1 MIENETKIN
10 NEEKNILMNYISD
23 KENTNR
29 ENYSEFYPDKIKPS
43 YDKSEESK
51 MLLTF
56 NNNNNSHYKNINKLN
71 KSNNS
76 NNLIPLSNSTN
87 FASKP
92 KEIQSIELKKD
103 KKINFK
109 PFYTAFSAKNIIKI
123 FSANA
128 EVSSFSLINKS
139 NTPTNHHYILSKLSK
154 DNIQNFIQTNK
165 NKPFFGS
172 MLFKN
177 HSYKN
182 VINKENKEEI
192 NINEKNNNKNCDIN
206 RKEKELD
213 NILEKIKIKKDSNEL
228 NKENEENIIN
238 KDKDKIRNKNKIPF
252 NQKIFKK
259 IIEEVKDEKN
269 YIQKVVHRKLINN
282 QKEYFRNSLLSN
294 NFKKYDTKTYN
305 KEIIAT
311 KKIKNPFN
319 ISINKE
325 IKDNLL
331 NRNYSSKRDLNLK
344 TDINIINNKKLNLS
358 SANFSNN
365 INDEIIPKKKNS
377 IKIKKIPLNKLKN
390 KIQVNNP
397 IITNYIYFNE
407 KNNNI
412 NYYNYLNDMNCNT
425 QRIILHKNNLK
436 KFQDNSI
443 SNIYSNNNSYSQNYQ
458 RQTEIPKNYSK
469 KNILYNKV
477 NLRKR
482 KIKINLNNN
491 LNPENKYI
499 FIDKSNNNTN
509 KSSFNNEQNNF
520 LLEKKMGL
528 FKKKLTGISSD
539 KQHKLYNGNNYF
551 SLSNIN
557 NNKKRSNIYNKKINN
572 TIFKSYISNNN
583 YKKNNFKESDINNY
597 YINFNG
603 RYNDINKTY
612 NTNLTNNNT
621 TESMTTYDSKYNN
634 INKIKNINYQ
644 NLRNNIFKKEQENS
658 NNINLIKEE
667 IKLEQIITLLNF
679 EDLLIIEDKL
689 NSILNIIKTDK
700 NSPEEFFDLLNYFF
714 SSSLKPKFE
723 QIYKYLLKETEAIK
737 IFINHSL
744 ILIIICYDFYFNKNK
759 NNSKIK
765 FSLYESIRLIYI
777 NLLMAISPIKNKII
791 SENKDF
797 YNMRLIEMSGINNII
812 DKNLINFSNSVNEDD
827 ISFKRELLHN
837 NTNLLI
843 KNISLIIKIYNK
855 NTINE
860 LYYSIKSDF
869 FSFDEI
875 NNFFRQNILRE
886 DFIGCS
892 VLASTFLKEKEN
904 FALSPIPYIITPSLK
919 KYSLI
924 LDLDETLIHFKV
936 NHSHNDEGVLKLRP
950 GIGTFLEVIRE
961 YYEIILFTEAS
972 EAYTELIMETF
983 NKNNFFDFKLF
994 RQHTIIIGQDFVKD
1008 LQRIGRPL
1016 DRIIIID
1023 NMAQNFRMQKF
1034 NGILIKPF
1042 YGEDQNDR
1050 ALIDLIP
1057 ILINISKDN
1066 LDTRNGLV
1074 KYRDEIV
1081 TKIASNLFRRNNS
1094 EE

>member
-1 MIENETKIN
+1 MIENETKIIP
-10 NEEKNILMNYISD
+10 EEKNILLNYISD
-23 KENTNR
+23 KENKSR
-29 ENYSEFYPDKIKPS
+29 ENYS
-43 YDKSEESK
+43 YDK
-51 MLLTF
+51 
-56 NNNNNSHYKNINKLN
+56 N
-71 KSNNS
+71 NNS
-76 NNLIPLSNSTN
+76 NNININKFNTNNIFIPLSDSTN
-87 FASKP
+87 FASKS
-92 KEIQSIELKKD
+92 KEINSIELKKD

-109 PFYTAFSAKNIIKI
+109 PFYSAFSAKNIIKI
-123 FSANA
+123 FSTNA

-139 NTPTNHHYILSKLSK
+139 NTPTNHHYILNKLNK
-154 DNIQNFIQTNK
+154 ENIQNFIQTNK

-177 HSYKN
+177 NSHKN
-182 VINKENKEEI
+182 VIKKYYNQEKNEEK
-192 NINEKNNNKNCDIN
+192 NINDKNINKILLKYSKDYKNNNMNP
-206 RKEKELD
+206 KEKELD
-213 NILEKIKIKKDSNEL
+213 NILEKIKIKKDLTEL
-228 NKENEENIIN
+228 NKENKENVII
-238 KDKDKIRNKNKIPF
+238 KDKIRNKNKIPF

-269 YIQKVVHRKLINN
+269 YIQKVVHRKIINN
-282 QKEYFRNSLLSN
+282 QKEYFRNSLIKD

-305 KEIIAT
+305 KEIAT
-311 KKIKNPFN
+311 KKIKNPLN

-325 IKDNLL
+325 SKDIL
-331 NRNYSSKRDLNLK
+331 NRNYSTNRELNLK
-344 TDINIINNKKLNLS
+344 TDINVINKNILNLS
-358 SANFSNN
+358 SANYSNN
-365 INDEIIPKKKNS
+365 INDEIISKKKNS
-377 IKIKKIPLNKLKN
+377 IKIKKIPLSKLKH
-390 KIQVNNP
+390 KIKINNP
-397 IITNYIYFNE
+397 IITNYIYSKE
-407 KNNNI
+407 KNNN
-412 NYYNYLNDMNCNT
+412 YFNDMNCNT
-425 QRIILHKNNLK
+425 QRIILPKNNLK
-436 KFQDNSI
+436 KFHDNSFT
-443 SNIYSNNNSYSQNYQ
+443 NIFSNNYSFSQNYQ
-458 RQTEIPKNYSK
+458 RPTEIPKNNNYSLYGSK
-469 KNILYNKV
+469 QLNLEDSVKDMKRNILYNKV
-477 NLRKR
+477 NLKKR
-482 KIKINLNNN
+482 KIRINLNNN
-491 LNPENKYI
+491 LNTANKFLIYE
-499 FIDKSNNNTN
+499 KNVNNKNN
-509 KSSFNNEQNNF
+509 KF
-520 LLEKKMGL
+520 LIEKKMGL
-528 FKKKLTGISSD
+528 FKKKLAGISSD
-539 KQHKLYNGNNYF
+539 KQNNIDNGNNYL

-557 NNKKRSNIYNKKINN
+557 NKRSKIYNKKINN
-572 TIFKSYISNNN
+572 TIFKSYMYNNNN
-583 YKKNNFKESDINNY
+583 YIKNNFNESDINKY
-597 YINFNG
+597 YINFNS
-603 RYNDINKTY
+603 RYNDINKTC
-612 NTNLTNNNT
+612 NTHITNNNT
-621 TESMTTYDSKYNN
+621 TESMTTHDSKYSNT
-634 INKIKNINYQ
+634 NKTRNINYQ
-644 NLRNNIFKKEQENS
+644 KLRNNIFKKEHEISKSVNF
-658 NNINLIKEE
+658 IKEE

-689 NSILNIIKTDK
+689 NSILKIIKTDK
-700 NSPEEFFDLLNYFF
+700 NSPEDFFDLFNYFF

-723 QIYKYLLKETEAIK
+723 QIYKYLLKETEALK
-737 IFINHSL
+737 VFINHSL

-797 YNMRLIEMSGINNII
+797 YNLRLIEMSGINNII
-812 DKNLINFSNSVNEDD
+812 DKNLINFSNSTNEDD

-843 KNISLIIKIYNK
+843 TNISLIIKIYNQNK
-855 NTINE
+855 ITE
-860 LYYSIKSDF
+860 LYYSMQSDF
-869 FSFDEI
+869 ISFDEI

-904 FALSPIPYIITPSLK
+904 FSLSPIPYITTQSSK
-919 KYSLI
+919 KYCLV

-950 GIGTFLEVIRE
+950 GISTFLEVIKE

-983 NKNNFFDFKLF
+983 NKNNFFDFKFF

-1023 NMAQNFRMQKF
+1023 NMAQNFRMQKY

-1074 KYRDEIV
+1074 KYKDEII
-1081 TKIASNLFRRNNS
+1081 TKITSNLFRRNNS
-1094 EE
+1094 DK

>member
-1 MIENETKIN
+1 MIENETKIIP
-10 NEEKNILMNYISD
+10 EEKNILLNYISD
-23 KENTNR
+23 KENKSR
-29 ENYSEFYPDKIKPS
+29 ENYS
-43 YDKSEESK
+43 YDK
-51 MLLTF
+51 
-56 NNNNNSHYKNINKLN
+56 NNNSNNININKLN
-71 KSNNS
+71 TNNIF
-76 NNLIPLSNSTN
+76 IPLSDSTN
-87 FASKP
+87 FASKC
-92 KEIQSIELKKD
+92 KEINSIELKKD

-109 PFYTAFSAKNIIKI
+109 PFYSAFSAKNIIKI
-123 FSANA
+123 FSTNA

-139 NTPTNHHYILSKLSK
+139 NTPTNHHYILNKLNK
-154 DNIQNFIQTNK
+154 ENIQNFIQTNK

-177 HSYKN
+177 NSHKN
-182 VINKENKEEI
+182 VIKKYYNQEKNEEK
-192 NINEKNNNKNCDIN
+192 NINDKNINKILLKYSKDYKNNNMNQ
-206 RKEKELD
+206 KEKELD
-213 NILEKIKIKKDSNEL
+213 NILEKIKIKKDINEL
-228 NKENEENIIN
+228 NKENKENIII
-238 KDKDKIRNKNKIPF
+238 KDKIRNKNKIPF

-269 YIQKVVHRKLINN
+269 YIQKVVHRKIINN
-282 QKEYFRNSLLSN
+282 QKEYFRNSLIKD

-305 KEIIAT
+305 KEIAT
-311 KKIKNPFN
+311 KKIKNPLN

-325 IKDNLL
+325 SKDIL
-331 NRNYSSKRDLNLK
+331 NRNYSTNRELNLK
-344 TDINIINNKKLNLS
+344 TDINVINKNILNLS
-358 SANFSNN
+358 SANYSNN
-365 INDEIIPKKKNS
+365 INDEIISKKKNS
-377 IKIKKIPLNKLKN
+377 IKIKKIPLSKLKH
-390 KIQVNNP
+390 KIKINNP
-397 IITNYIYFNE
+397 IITNYIYSKE
-407 KNNNI
+407 KNNN
-412 NYYNYLNDMNCNT
+412 YFNDMNCNT
-425 QRIILHKNNLK
+425 QRIILPKNNLK
-436 KFQDNSI
+436 KFHDNSFT
-443 SNIYSNNNSYSQNYQ
+443 NIFSNNYSFSQNYQ
-458 RQTEIPKNYSK
+458 RPTEIPKNNNYSLYGSK
-469 KNILYNKV
+469 QFNLENSVKDMKRNILYNKV
-477 NLRKR
+477 NLKKR
-482 KIKINLNNN
+482 KIRINLNNN
-491 LNPENKYI
+491 LNTANKFLIYE
-499 FIDKSNNNTN
+499 KNANNKNN
-509 KSSFNNEQNNF
+509 KF
-520 LLEKKMGL
+520 LIEKKMGL
-528 FKKKLTGISSD
+528 FKKKLAGISSD
-539 KQHKLYNGNNYF
+539 KQNNIDNGNNYL

-557 NNKKRSNIYNKKINN
+557 NKRSKIYNKKINN
-572 TIFKSYISNNN
+572 TIFKSYMYNNNNN
-583 YKKNNFKESDINNY
+583 YIKNNFNESDINKY
-597 YINFNG
+597 YINFNS
-603 RYNDINKTY
+603 RYNDINKTC
-612 NTNLTNNNT
+612 NTRITNNYT
-621 TESMTTYDSKYNN
+621 TESMTNT
-634 INKIKNINYQ
+634 NKTRNINYQ
-644 NLRNNIFKKEQENS
+644 KLRNNIFKKEHEISKSVNF
-658 NNINLIKEE
+658 IKEE

-689 NSILNIIKTDK
+689 NSILKIIKTDK
-700 NSPEEFFDLLNYFF
+700 NSPEEFFDLFNYFF

-737 IFINHSL
+737 VFINHSL
-744 ILIIICYDFYFNKNK
+744 ILIIICYDFYFNKNT

-797 YNMRLIEMSGINNII
+797 YNLRLIEMSGINNII
-812 DKNLINFSNSVNEDD
+812 DKNLINFSNSTNEDD

-843 KNISLIIKIYNK
+843 TNISLIIKIYNQNK
-855 NTINE
+855 ITE
-860 LYYSIKSDF
+860 LYYSMKSDF
-869 FSFDEI
+869 ISFDEI

-904 FALSPIPYIITPSLK
+904 FALSPIPYITTPSSK
-919 KYSLI
+919 KYCLV

-950 GIGTFLEVIRE
+950 GISTFLEVIKD

-983 NKNNFFDFKLF
+983 NKNNFFDFKFF

-1023 NMAQNFRMQKF
+1023 NMAQNFRMQKY

-1074 KYRDEIV
+1074 KYKDEII
-1081 TKIASNLFRRNNS
+1081 TKITSNLFRRNNS
-1094 EE
+1094 DK

>member
-1 MIENETKIN
+1 MIENETKIIP
-10 NEEKNILMNYISD
+10 EEKNILLNYISD
-23 KENTNR
+23 KENKSR
-29 ENYSEFYPDKIKPS
+29 ENYS
-43 YDKSEESK
+43 YDK
-51 MLLTF
+51 
-56 NNNNNSHYKNINKLN
+56 NNNSNNININKLN
-71 KSNNS
+71 TNNIF
-76 NNLIPLSNSTN
+76 IPLSDSTN
-87 FASKP
+87 FASKS
-92 KEIQSIELKKD
+92 KEINSIELKKD

-109 PFYTAFSAKNIIKI
+109 PFYSAFSAKNIIKI
-123 FSANA
+123 FSTNA

-139 NTPTNHHYILSKLSK
+139 NTPTNHHYILNKLNK
-154 DNIQNFIQTNK
+154 ENIQNFIQTNK

-177 HSYKN
+177 NSHKN
-182 VINKENKEEI
+182 VIKKYYNQEKNEEK
-192 NINEKNNNKNCDIN
+192 NINDKNINKILLKYSKDYKNNNMNQ
-206 RKEKELD
+206 KEKELD
-213 NILEKIKIKKDSNEL
+213 NILEKIKIKKDLNEL
-228 NKENEENIIN
+228 NKENKENVII
-238 KDKDKIRNKNKIPF
+238 KDKIRNKNKIPF

-269 YIQKVVHRKLINN
+269 YIQKVVHRKIINN
-282 QKEYFRNSLLSN
+282 QKEYFRNSLIKD

-305 KEIIAT
+305 KEIAT
-311 KKIKNPFN
+311 KKIKNPLN

-325 IKDNLL
+325 SKDIL
-331 NRNYSSKRDLNLK
+331 NRNYSTNRELNLK
-344 TDINIINNKKLNLS
+344 TDINVINKNILNLS
-358 SANFSNN
+358 SANYSNN
-365 INDEIIPKKKNS
+365 INDEIISKKKNS
-377 IKIKKIPLNKLKN
+377 IKIKKIPLSKLKH
-390 KIQVNNP
+390 KIKINNP
-397 IITNYIYFNE
+397 IITNYIYSKE
-407 KNNNI
+407 KNNN
-412 NYYNYLNDMNCNT
+412 YFNDMNCNT
-425 QRIILHKNNLK
+425 QRIILPKNNLK
-436 KFQDNSI
+436 NFHDNSF
-443 SNIYSNNNSYSQNYQ
+443 SNIFSNNYSFSQNYQ
-458 RQTEIPKNYSK
+458 RPTEIPKNNNYSLYGSK
-469 KNILYNKV
+469 QFNLENSVKDMKRNILYNKV
-477 NLRKR
+477 NLKKR
-482 KIKINLNNN
+482 KIRINLNNN
-491 LNPENKYI
+491 LNTANKFLIYE
-499 FIDKSNNNTN
+499 KNANNKNN
-509 KSSFNNEQNNF
+509 KF
-520 LLEKKMGL
+520 LIEKKMGL
-528 FKKKLTGISSD
+528 FKKKLEGISSD
-539 KQHKLYNGNNYF
+539 KQNNIDNGNNYL

-557 NNKKRSNIYNKKINN
+557 NKRSKIYNKKINN
-572 TIFKSYISNNN
+572 TIFKSYMYNNNN
-583 YKKNNFKESDINNY
+583 YIKNNFNDSDINKY
-597 YINFNG
+597 YINFNS
-603 RYNDINKTY
+603 RYNDINKTC
-612 NTNLTNNNT
+612 NTHITNNNT
-621 TESMTTYDSKYNN
+621 TESMTTHDSKYSNT
-634 INKIKNINYQ
+634 NKTRNINYQ
-644 NLRNNIFKKEQENS
+644 KLRNNIFKKEHEISKSVNF
-658 NNINLIKEE
+658 IKEE

-689 NSILNIIKTDK
+689 NSILKIIKTDNN
-700 NSPEEFFDLLNYFF
+700 NSPEEFFDLFNYFF

-737 IFINHSL
+737 VFINHSL

-797 YNMRLIEMSGINNII
+797 YNLRLIEMSGINNII
-812 DKNLINFSNSVNEDD
+812 DKNLINFSNSTNEDD

-843 KNISLIIKIYNK
+843 TNISLIIKIYNQNK
-855 NTINE
+855 ITE
-860 LYYSIKSDF
+860 LYYSMQSDF
-869 FSFDEI
+869 ISFDEI

-904 FALSPIPYIITPSLK
+904 FALSPIPYITTPSSK
-919 KYSLI
+919 KYCLV

-950 GIGTFLEVIRE
+950 GISTFLEVIKE

-983 NKNNFFDFKLF
+983 NKNNFFDFKFF

-1023 NMAQNFRMQKF
+1023 NMAQNFRMQKY

-1042 YGEDQNDR
+1042 YGEDQKDR

-1074 KYRDEIV
+1074 KYKDEII
-1081 TKIASNLFRRNNS
+1081 TKITSNLFRRNNS
-1094 EE
+1094 DK

>member
-1 MIENETKIN
+1 MIENETKIIP
-10 NEEKNILMNYISD
+10 EEKNILLNYISD
-23 KENTNR
+23 KENKSR
-29 ENYSEFYPDKIKPS
+29 ENYS
-43 YDKSEESK
+43 YDK
-51 MLLTF
+51 
-56 NNNNNSHYKNINKLN
+56 NNNSNNININKLN
-71 KSNNS
+71 TNNIF
-76 NNLIPLSNSTN
+76 IPLSDSTN
-87 FASKP
+87 FASKC
-92 KEIQSIELKKD
+92 KEINSIELKKD

-109 PFYTAFSAKNIIKI
+109 PFYSAFSAKNIIKI
-123 FSANA
+123 FSTNA

-139 NTPTNHHYILSKLSK
+139 NTPTNHHYILNKLNK
-154 DNIQNFIQTNK
+154 ENIQNFIQTNK

-177 HSYKN
+177 NSHKN
-182 VINKENKEEI
+182 VIKKYYNQEKNEEK
-192 NINEKNNNKNCDIN
+192 NINDKNINKILLKYSKDYKNNNMNQ
-206 RKEKELD
+206 KEKELD
-213 NILEKIKIKKDSNEL
+213 NILEKIKIKKDINEL
-228 NKENEENIIN
+228 NKENKENIII
-238 KDKDKIRNKNKIPF
+238 KDKIRNKNKIPF

-269 YIQKVVHRKLINN
+269 YIQKVVHRKIINN
-282 QKEYFRNSLLSN
+282 QKEYFRNSLIKD

-305 KEIIAT
+305 KEIAT
-311 KKIKNPFN
+311 KKIKNPLN

-325 IKDNLL
+325 SKDIL
-331 NRNYSSKRDLNLK
+331 NRNYSTNRELNLK
-344 TDINIINNKKLNLS
+344 TDINVINKNILNLS
-358 SANFSNN
+358 SANYSNN
-365 INDEIIPKKKNS
+365 INDEIISKKKNS
-377 IKIKKIPLNKLKN
+377 IKIKKIPLSKLKH
-390 KIQVNNP
+390 KIKINNP
-397 IITNYIYFNE
+397 IITNYIYSKE
-407 KNNNI
+407 KNNN
-412 NYYNYLNDMNCNT
+412 YFNDMNCNT
-425 QRIILHKNNLK
+425 QRIILPKNNLK
-436 KFQDNSI
+436 KFHDNSFT
-443 SNIYSNNNSYSQNYQ
+443 NIFSNNYSFSQNYQ
-458 RQTEIPKNYSK
+458 RPTEIPKNNNYSLYGSK
-469 KNILYNKV
+469 QFNLENSVKDMKRNILYNKV
-477 NLRKR
+477 NLKKR
-482 KIKINLNNN
+482 KIRINLNNN
-491 LNPENKYI
+491 LNTANKFLIYE
-499 FIDKSNNNTN
+499 KNANNKNN
-509 KSSFNNEQNNF
+509 KF
-520 LLEKKMGL
+520 LIEKKMGL
-528 FKKKLTGISSD
+528 FKKKLAGISSD
-539 KQHKLYNGNNYF
+539 KQNNIDNGNNYL

-557 NNKKRSNIYNKKINN
+557 NKRSKIYNKKINN
-572 TIFKSYISNNN
+572 TIFKSYMYNNNNN
-583 YKKNNFKESDINNY
+583 YIKNNFNESDINKY
-597 YINFNG
+597 YINFNS
-603 RYNDINKTY
+603 RYNDINKTC
-612 NTNLTNNNT
+612 NTHITNNNT
-621 TESMTTYDSKYNN
+621 TESMTTHDSKYSNT
-634 INKIKNINYQ
+634 NKTRNINYQ
-644 NLRNNIFKKEQENS
+644 KLRNNIFKKEHEIS
-658 NNINLIKEE
+658 KSINFIKEE

-689 NSILNIIKTDK
+689 NSILKIIKTDK
-700 NSPEEFFDLLNYFF
+700 NSPEEFFDLFNYFF

-737 IFINHSL
+737 VFINHSL
-744 ILIIICYDFYFNKNK
+744 ILIIICYDFYFNKNT

-797 YNMRLIEMSGINNII
+797 YNLRLIEMSGINNII
-812 DKNLINFSNSVNEDD
+812 DKNLINFSNSTNEDD

-843 KNISLIIKIYNK
+843 TNISLIIKIYNQNK
-855 NTINE
+855 ITE
-860 LYYSIKSDF
+860 LYYSMQSDF
-869 FSFDEI
+869 ISFDEI

-904 FALSPIPYIITPSLK
+904 FALSPIPYITTPSSK
-919 KYSLI
+919 KYCLV

-950 GIGTFLEVIRE
+950 GISTFLEVIKD

-983 NKNNFFDFKLF
+983 NKNNFFDFKFF

-1023 NMAQNFRMQKF
+1023 NMAQNFRMQKY

-1074 KYRDEIV
+1074 KYKDEII
-1081 TKIASNLFRRNNS
+1081 TKITSNLFRRNNS
-1094 EE
+1094 DK

>member
-1 MIENETKIN
+1 MIENETKIIP
-10 NEEKNILMNYISD
+10 EEKNILLNYISD
-23 KENTNR
+23 KENKSR
-29 ENYSEFYPDKIKPS
+29 ENYS
-43 YDKSEESK
+43 YDK
-51 MLLTF
+51 
-56 NNNNNSHYKNINKLN
+56 N
-71 KSNNS
+71 NNS
-76 NNLIPLSNSTN
+76 NNININKFNTNNIFIPLSDSTN
-87 FASKP
+87 FASKS
-92 KEIQSIELKKD
+92 KEINSIELKKD

-109 PFYTAFSAKNIIKI
+109 PFYSAFSAKNIIKI
-123 FSANA
+123 FSTNA

-139 NTPTNHHYILSKLSK
+139 NTPTNHHYILNKLNK
-154 DNIQNFIQTNK
+154 ENIQNFIQTNK

-177 HSYKN
+177 NSHKN
-182 VINKENKEEI
+182 VIKKYYNQEKNEEK
-192 NINEKNNNKNCDIN
+192 NINDKNINKILLKYSKDYKNNNMNQ
-206 RKEKELD
+206 KEKELD
-213 NILEKIKIKKDSNEL
+213 NILEKIKIKKDINEL
-228 NKENEENIIN
+228 NKENKENIII
-238 KDKDKIRNKNKIPF
+238 KDKIRNKNKIPF

-269 YIQKVVHRKLINN
+269 YIQKVVHRKIINN
-282 QKEYFRNSLLSN
+282 QKEYFRNSLIKD

-305 KEIIAT
+305 KEIAT
-311 KKIKNPFN
+311 KKIKNPLN

-325 IKDNLL
+325 SKDIL
-331 NRNYSSKRDLNLK
+331 NRNYSTNRELNLK
-344 TDINIINNKKLNLS
+344 TDINVINKNILNLS
-358 SANFSNN
+358 SANYSNN
-365 INDEIIPKKKNS
+365 INDEIISKKKNS
-377 IKIKKIPLNKLKN
+377 IKIKKIPLSKLKH
-390 KIQVNNP
+390 KIKINNP
-397 IITNYIYFNE
+397 IITNYIYSKE
-407 KNNNI
+407 KNNN
-412 NYYNYLNDMNCNT
+412 YFNDMNCNT
-425 QRIILHKNNLK
+425 QRIILPKNNLK
-436 KFQDNSI
+436 KFHDNSF
-443 SNIYSNNNSYSQNYQ
+443 SNIFSNNYSFSQNYQ
-458 RQTEIPKNYSK
+458 RPTEIPKNNNYSLYGSK
-469 KNILYNKV
+469 QFNLENSVKDMKRNILYNKV
-477 NLRKR
+477 NLKKR
-482 KIKINLNNN
+482 KIRINLNNN
-491 LNPENKYI
+491 LNTANKFLIYE
-499 FIDKSNNNTN
+499 KNANNKNN
-509 KSSFNNEQNNF
+509 KF
-520 LLEKKMGL
+520 LIEKKMGL
-528 FKKKLTGISSD
+528 FKKKLAGISSD
-539 KQHKLYNGNNYF
+539 KQNNIDNGNNYL

-557 NNKKRSNIYNKKINN
+557 NKRSKIYNKKINN
-572 TIFKSYISNNN
+572 TIFKSYMYNNNN
-583 YKKNNFKESDINNY
+583 YIKNNFNESDINKY
-597 YINFNG
+597 YINFNS
-603 RYNDINKTY
+603 RYNDINKTC
-612 NTNLTNNNT
+612 NTHITNNNT
-621 TESMTTYDSKYNN
+621 TESMTTHDSKYSNT
-634 INKIKNINYQ
+634 NKTRNINYQ
-644 NLRNNIFKKEQENS
+644 KLRNNIFKKEHEISKSVNF
-658 NNINLIKEE
+658 IKEE

-689 NSILNIIKTDK
+689 NSILKIIKTDK
-700 NSPEEFFDLLNYFF
+700 NSPEEFFDLFNYFF

-737 IFINHSL
+737 VFINHSL

-797 YNMRLIEMSGINNII
+797 YNLRLIEMSGINNII
-812 DKNLINFSNSVNEDD
+812 DKNLINFSNSTNEDD

-843 KNISLIIKIYNK
+843 TNISLIIKIYNQNK
-855 NTINE
+855 ITE
-860 LYYSIKSDF
+860 LYYSMQSDF
-869 FSFDEI
+869 ICFDEI

-904 FALSPIPYIITPSLK
+904 FALSPIPYITTPSSK
-919 KYSLI
+919 KYCLV

-950 GIGTFLEVIRE
+950 GISTFLEVIKE

-983 NKNNFFDFKLF
+983 NKNNFFDFKFF

-1023 NMAQNFRMQKF
+1023 NMAQNFRMQKY

-1074 KYRDEIV
+1074 KYKDEII
-1081 TKIASNLFRRNNS
+1081 TKITSNLFRRNNS
-1094 EE
+1094 DK

>member
-1 MIENETKIN
+1 MIENETKIIP
-10 NEEKNILMNYISD
+10 EEKNILLNYISD
-23 KENTNR
+23 KENKSR
-29 ENYSEFYPDKIKPS
+29 ENYS
-43 YDKSEESK
+43 YDK
-51 MLLTF
+51 
-56 NNNNNSHYKNINKLN
+56 NNNSNNININKLN
-71 KSNNS
+71 TNNIF
-76 NNLIPLSNSTN
+76 IPLSDSTN
-87 FASKP
+87 FASKS
-92 KEIQSIELKKD
+92 KEINSIELKKD

-109 PFYTAFSAKNIIKI
+109 PFYSAFSAKNIIKI
-123 FSANA
+123 FSTNA

-139 NTPTNHHYILSKLSK
+139 NTPTNHHYILNKLNK
-154 DNIQNFIQTNK
+154 ENIQNFIQTNK

-177 HSYKN
+177 NSHKN
-182 VINKENKEEI
+182 VIKKYYNQEKNEEK
-192 NINEKNNNKNCDIN
+192 NINDKNINKILLKYSKDYKNNNMNQ
-206 RKEKELD
+206 KEKELD
-213 NILEKIKIKKDSNEL
+213 NILEKIKIKKDLNEL
-228 NKENEENIIN
+228 NKENKENAII
-238 KDKDKIRNKNKIPF
+238 KDKIKNKNKIPF

-269 YIQKVVHRKLINN
+269 YIQKVVHRKIINN
-282 QKEYFRNSLLSN
+282 QKEYFRNSLIKD

-305 KEIIAT
+305 KEIAT
-311 KKIKNPFN
+311 KKIKNPLN

-325 IKDNLL
+325 SKDIL
-331 NRNYSSKRDLNLK
+331 NRNYSTNRELNLK
-344 TDINIINNKKLNLS
+344 TDINVINKNILNLS
-358 SANFSNN
+358 SANYSNN
-365 INDEIIPKKKNS
+365 INDEIISKKKNS
-377 IKIKKIPLNKLKN
+377 IKIKKIPLSKLKH
-390 KIQVNNP
+390 KIKINNP
-397 IITNYIYFNE
+397 IITNYIYSKE
-407 KNNNI
+407 KNNN
-412 NYYNYLNDMNCNT
+412 YFNDMNCNT
-425 QRIILHKNNLK
+425 QRIILPKNNLK
-436 KFQDNSI
+436 KFHDNSFT
-443 SNIYSNNNSYSQNYQ
+443 NIFSNNYSFSQNYQ
-458 RQTEIPKNYSK
+458 RPTEIPKNNNYSLYGSK
-469 KNILYNKV
+469 QLNLEDSVKDMKRNILYNKV
-477 NLRKR
+477 NLKKR
-482 KIKINLNNN
+482 KIRINLNNN
-491 LNPENKYI
+491 LNTANKFLIYE
-499 FIDKSNNNTN
+499 KNVNNKNN
-509 KSSFNNEQNNF
+509 KF
-520 LLEKKMGL
+520 LIEKKMGL
-528 FKKKLTGISSD
+528 FKKKLAGISSD
-539 KQHKLYNGNNYF
+539 KQNNIDNGNNYL

-557 NNKKRSNIYNKKINN
+557 NKRSKIYNKKINN
-572 TIFKSYISNNN
+572 TIFKSYMYNNNN
-583 YKKNNFKESDINNY
+583 YIKNNFNESDINKY
-597 YINFNG
+597 YINFNS
-603 RYNDINKTY
+603 RYNDINKTC
-612 NTNLTNNNT
+612 NTHITNNNT
-621 TESMTTYDSKYNN
+621 TESMTTHDSKYSNT
-634 INKIKNINYQ
+634 NKTRNINYQ
-644 NLRNNIFKKEQENS
+644 KLRNNIFKKEHEISKSVNF
-658 NNINLIKEE
+658 IKEE

-689 NSILNIIKTDK
+689 NSILKIIKTDK
-700 NSPEEFFDLLNYFF
+700 NSPAEFFDLFNYFF

-759 NNSKIK
+759 NNNKIK

-797 YNMRLIEMSGINNII
+797 YNLRLIEMSGINNII
-812 DKNLINFSNSVNEDD
+812 DKNLINFSNSTNEDD

-843 KNISLIIKIYNK
+843 TNISLIIKIYNQNK
-855 NTINE
+855 ITE
-860 LYYSIKSDF
+860 LYYSMQSDF
-869 FSFDEI
+869 ISFDEI

-904 FALSPIPYIITPSLK
+904 FALSPIPYITTQSSK
-919 KYSLI
+919 KYCLV

-950 GIGTFLEVIRE
+950 GISTFLEVIKE

-983 NKNNFFDFKLF
+983 NKNNFFDFKFF

-1023 NMAQNFRMQKF
+1023 NMAQNFRMQKY

-1074 KYRDEIV
+1074 KYKDEII
-1081 TKIASNLFRRNNS
+1081 TKITSNLFRRNNS
-1094 EE
+1094 DK

>member
-1 MIENETKIN
+1 MIENETKIIP
-10 NEEKNILMNYISD
+10 EEKNILLNYISD
-23 KENTNR
+23 KENKSR
-29 ENYSEFYPDKIKPS
+29 ENYS
-43 YDKSEESK
+43 YDK
-51 MLLTF
+51 
-56 NNNNNSHYKNINKLN
+56 N
-71 KSNNS
+71 NNS
-76 NNLIPLSNSTN
+76 NNININKFNTNNIFIPLSDSTN
-87 FASKP
+87 FASKS
-92 KEIQSIELKKD
+92 KEINSIELKKD

-109 PFYTAFSAKNIIKI
+109 PFYSAFSAKNIIKI
-123 FSANA
+123 FSTNA

-139 NTPTNHHYILSKLSK
+139 NTPTNHHYILNKLNK
-154 DNIQNFIQTNK
+154 ENIQNFIQTNK

-177 HSYKN
+177 NSHKN
-182 VINKENKEEI
+182 VIKKYYNQEKNEEK
-192 NINEKNNNKNCDIN
+192 NINDKNINKILLKYSKDYKNNNMNQ
-206 RKEKELD
+206 KEKELG
-213 NILEKIKIKKDSNEL
+213 NILEKIKIKKDINEL
-228 NKENEENIIN
+228 NKENKENIII
-238 KDKDKIRNKNKIPF
+238 KDKIRYKNKIPF

-269 YIQKVVHRKLINN
+269 YIQKVVHRKIINN
-282 QKEYFRNSLLSN
+282 QKEYFRNSLIKD

-305 KEIIAT
+305 KEIAT
-311 KKIKNPFN
+311 KKIKNPLN

-325 IKDNLL
+325 SKDIL
-331 NRNYSSKRDLNLK
+331 NRNYSTNRELNLK
-344 TDINIINNKKLNLS
+344 TDINVINKNILNLS
-358 SANFSNN
+358 SANYSNN
-365 INDEIIPKKKNS
+365 INDEIISKKKNS
-377 IKIKKIPLNKLKN
+377 IKIKKIPLSKLKH
-390 KIQVNNP
+390 KIKINNP
-397 IITNYIYFNE
+397 IITNYIYSKE
-407 KNNNI
+407 KNNN
-412 NYYNYLNDMNCNT
+412 YFNDMNCNT
-425 QRIILHKNNLK
+425 QRIILPKNNLK
-436 KFQDNSI
+436 KFHDNSF
-443 SNIYSNNNSYSQNYQ
+443 SNIFSNNYSFSQNYQ
-458 RQTEIPKNYSK
+458 RPTEIPKNNNYSLYGSK
-469 KNILYNKV
+469 QFNLENSVKDMKRNILYNKV
-477 NLRKR
+477 NLKKR
-482 KIKINLNNN
+482 KIRINLNNN
-491 LNPENKYI
+491 LNTANKFLIYE
-499 FIDKSNNNTN
+499 KNANNKNN
-509 KSSFNNEQNNF
+509 KF
-520 LLEKKMGL
+520 LIEKKMGL
-528 FKKKLTGISSD
+528 FKKKLAGISSD
-539 KQHKLYNGNNYF
+539 KQNNIDNGNNYL

-557 NNKKRSNIYNKKINN
+557 NKRSKIYNKKINN
-572 TIFKSYISNNN
+572 TIFKSYMYNNNN
-583 YKKNNFKESDINNY
+583 YIKNNFNESDINKY
-597 YINFNG
+597 YINFNS
-603 RYNDINKTY
+603 RYNDINKTC
-612 NTNLTNNNT
+612 NTHITNNNT
-621 TESMTTYDSKYNN
+621 TESMTTHDSKYSNT
-634 INKIKNINYQ
+634 NKTRNINYQ
-644 NLRNNIFKKEQENS
+644 KLRNNIFKKEHEISKSVNF
-658 NNINLIKEE
+658 IKEE

-689 NSILNIIKTDK
+689 NSILKIIKTDK
-700 NSPEEFFDLLNYFF
+700 NSPEEFFDLFNYFF

-737 IFINHSL
+737 VFINHSL

-797 YNMRLIEMSGINNII
+797 YNLRLIEMSGINNII
-812 DKNLINFSNSVNEDD
+812 DKNLINFSNSTNEDD

-843 KNISLIIKIYNK
+843 TNISLIIKIYNQNK
-855 NTINE
+855 ITE
-860 LYYSIKSDF
+860 LYYSIQSDF
-869 FSFDEI
+869 ISFDEI

-904 FALSPIPYIITPSLK
+904 FALSPIPYITTPSSK
-919 KYSLI
+919 KYCLV

-950 GIGTFLEVIRE
+950 GISTFLEVIKD

-983 NKNNFFDFKLF
+983 NKNNFFDFKFF

-1023 NMAQNFRMQKF
+1023 NMAQNFRMQKY

-1057 ILINISKDN
+1057 ILINISNDN

-1074 KYRDEIV
+1074 KYKDEII
-1081 TKIASNLFRRNNS
+1081 TKITSNLFRRNNS
-1094 EE
+1094 DK